1 MEWGEISKDKTGQ
14 RWSFYAF
21 VFAAAEQ
28 SQRGL
33 WFFLAAL
40 VEMSVLSHCF
50 IIAKSQ
56 GMGQLSSWCGL
67 VLELVIKVEYHSHCL
82 ILISVGLESYGCTTD
97 LHGNRPM
104 ELFKSLS
111 FFLHV
116 HYIYPPSMFNTTQSS
131 MWHFFHNFNSLICFN
146 LICTDITLSIFSFS

>member
-1 MEWGEISKDKTGQ
+1 MCRCAEARKWKRISPRTPYNKPSRSGLFPMRMMEWGEISKEKTGQ

-28 SQRGL
+28 SQRSL

-50 IIAKSQ
+50 IIVKSQ

-67 VLELVIKVEYHSHCL
+67 VLERVIKVECHSHCL
-82 ILISVGLESYGCTTD
+82 ILISVGLESYGCTAD

-104 ELFKSLS
+104 EFFKSLS

-116 HYIYPPSMFNTTQSS
+116 PYI
-131 MWHFFHNFNSLICFN
+131 
-146 LICTDITLSIFSFS
+146 